1 MKPPTPSTGTLGDKR
16 RRAYQAGGR
25 IARERMTREAPMNAA
40 ALDAIEASD
49 IVVVEGCYDHVE
61 LVLGALDLPYQTI
74 QAGHLHRVH
83 LRPDQLLVINCPG
96 QLPAPEIVQVRDF
109 VAAGG
114 TLFSTDWALRNVLE
128 PAFPGLVEFNERP
141 THDDVVRID
150 IIESDSPYLMG
161 VLDADDDP
169 QWWLEGSSY
178 PIRVLDKKQVRVLIT
193 SRELGEKYGEEPVA
207 VVFNFGKGE
216 VFHMISHYFLQRA
229 EFRNARHQRSAASYA
244 DDKGVP
250 FDEPMADMASDLS
263 LYEVEAAATSSRMFA
278 NIAADKKRRFLEEQR
293 RRQQESGS
301 NGGQ

>member
-1 MKPPTPSTGTLGDKR
+1 MKPPTPSTGTRGDKR

-61 LVLGALDLPYQTI
+61 LVLGALELPYQTI

-150 IIESDSPYLMG
+150 IIESDSPYLEG

-178 PIRVLDKKQVRVLIT
+178 PIRVLDKEKVRVLIT

-229 EFRNARHQRSAASYA
+229 EFRNTRHQKTAASYA
-244 DDKGVP
+244 ADKGVP
-250 FDEPMADMASDLS
+250 FDKPMADMASDLS

-278 NIAADKKRRFLEEQR
+278 NIVSDKKRRFLEEQR
-293 RRQQESGS
+293 RRQQDR
-301 NGGQ
+301 

>member
-1 MKPPTPSTGTLGDKR
+1 MKPPNPSTGTLGDKR

-61 LVLGALDLPYQTI
+61 LVLGALELPYQTI

-178 PIRVLDKKQVRVLIT
+178 PIRVLDKEQVRVLIT

-293 RRQQESGS
+293 RRQQ
-301 NGGQ
+301 

>member
-61 LVLGALDLPYQTI
+61 LVLGALELPYQTI

-128 PAFPGLVEFNERP
+128 PAFPGFVEFNERP

-244 DDKGVP
+244 EDKGVP

-278 NIAADKKRRFLEEQR
+278 NIAAEKKRRFLEEQR

>member
-1 MKPPTPSTGTLGDKR
+1 M
-16 RRAYQAGGR
+16 
-25 IARERMTREAPMNAA
+25 
-40 ALDAIEASD
+40 
-49 IVVVEGCYDHVE
+49 
-61 LVLGALDLPYQTI
+61 
-74 QAGHLHRVH
+74 
-83 LRPDQLLVINCPG
+83 
-96 QLPAPEIVQVRDF
+96 
-109 VAAGG
+109 
-114 TLFSTDWALRNVLE
+114 
-128 PAFPGLVEFNERP
+128 
-141 THDDVVRID
+141 VRID

-278 NIAADKKRRFLEEQR
+278 NIAADKKRRWMEEQR
-293 RRQQESGS
+293 RSG
-301 NGGQ
+301 

>member
-25 IARERMTREAPMNAA
+25 IARERMTREAPINAA

-61 LVLGALDLPYQTI
+61 LVLGALELPYQTI

-150 IIESDSPYLMG
+150 IIESDSPYLKG

-278 NIAADKKRRFLEEQR
+278 NIAAEKKRRFLEEQR

>member
-1 MKPPTPSTGTLGDKR
+1 MKPPTPSTDTRGAKR

-61 LVLGALDLPYQTI
+61 LVLGALELPYQTI

-293 RRQQESGS
+293 RRQQES
-301 NGGQ
+301 

>member
-1 MKPPTPSTGTLGDKR
+1 MKPSSPSTSTLDDKR

-25 IARERMTREAPMNAA
+25 ITRDRMTREAPMNAE
-40 ALDAIEASD
+40 ALDAIETSD

-74 QAGHLHRVH
+74 QAGHLGRVH

-128 PAFPGLVEFNERP
+128 PAFPGFVEFNEHP

-178 PIRVLDKKQVRVLIT
+178 PIRVLNKEQVRVLIT

-216 VFHMISHYFLQRA
+216 VVHMISHYFLQRA

-244 DDKGVP
+244 ADKGVA
-250 FDEPMADMASDLS
+250 FDEAMADMASDLS

-278 NIAADKKRRFLEEQR
+278 NIASDKKRRWIEEQR
-293 RRQQESGS
+293 RRQQESGPI
-301 NGGQ
+301 GGQ

>member
-61 LVLGALDLPYQTI
+61 LVLGALELPYQTI

-128 PAFPGLVEFNERP
+128 PAFPGFVEFNEHP

-150 IIESDSPYLMG
+150 IIESDSPYLKG

-178 PIRVLDKKQVRVLIT
+178 PIRVLDRKQVRVLIT

-293 RRQQESGS
+293 RRQQESGP

>member
-114 TLFSTDWALRNVLE
+114 TLFSTDWALRNVVE

-150 IIESDSPYLMG
+150 IIESDSPYLKG

-229 EFRNARHQRSAASYA
+229 EFRNTRHQKTAASYA
-244 DDKGVP
+244 ADKGVP
-250 FDEPMADMASDLS
+250 FDKPMADMASDLS

-293 RRQQESGS
+293 RRQQEP
-301 NGGQ
+301 

>member
-1 MKPPTPSTGTLGDKR
+1 MKPPNPSTGTLGDKR

-25 IARERMTREAPMNAA
+25 IARERMTREAPMNAE

-61 LVLGALDLPYQTI
+61 LVLGALELPYQTI

-150 IIESDSPYLMG
+150 IIESDSPYLTG

-293 RRQQESGS
+293 RRQQES
-301 NGGQ
+301 

>member
-61 LVLGALDLPYQTI
+61 LVLGALELPYQTI

-193 SRELGEKYGEEPVA
+193 ARELGEKYGEEPVA

-278 NIAADKKRRFLEEQR
+278 NIAADKKRRWMEEQR
-293 RRQQESGS
+293 RSG
-301 NGGQ
+301 

>member
-25 IARERMTREAPMNAA
+25 IARERMTREAPMNAE

-61 LVLGALDLPYQTI
+61 LVLGALELPYQTI

-178 PIRVLDKKQVRVLIT
+178 PIRVLDNKQVRVLIT

-293 RRQQESGS
+293 RRQQESGP

>member
-25 IARERMTREAPMNAA
+25 IARERMTREAPMNAE

-278 NIAADKKRRFLEEQR
+278 NIAADKKRRWIEEQR
-293 RRQQESGS
+293 RTNR
-301 NGGQ
+301 

>member
-61 LVLGALDLPYQTI
+61 LVLGALELPYQTI

-178 PIRVLDKKQVRVLIT
+178 PIRVLDNKQVRVLIT

-244 DDKGVP
+244 SDKGVP

-278 NIAADKKRRFLEEQR
+278 NIASEKKRRFLEEQR
-293 RRQQESGS
+293 RRQQDR
-301 NGGQ
+301 

>member
-25 IARERMTREAPMNAA
+25 IARERMTREAPMNAE
-40 ALDAIEASD
+40 ALDAIETSD

-74 QAGHLHRVH
+74 QAGHLGRVH

-128 PAFPGLVEFNERP
+128 PAFPGFVEFNEHP

-169 QWWLEGSSY
+169 QWWLEVSS
-178 PIRVLDKKQVRVLIT
+178 
-193 SRELGEKYGEEPVA
+193 
-207 VVFNFGKGE
+207 
-216 VFHMISHYFLQRA
+216 
-229 EFRNARHQRSAASYA
+229 
-244 DDKGVP
+244 
-250 FDEPMADMASDLS
+250 
-263 LYEVEAAATSSRMFA
+263 
-278 NIAADKKRRFLEEQR
+278 
-293 RRQQESGS
+293 
-301 NGGQ
+301 